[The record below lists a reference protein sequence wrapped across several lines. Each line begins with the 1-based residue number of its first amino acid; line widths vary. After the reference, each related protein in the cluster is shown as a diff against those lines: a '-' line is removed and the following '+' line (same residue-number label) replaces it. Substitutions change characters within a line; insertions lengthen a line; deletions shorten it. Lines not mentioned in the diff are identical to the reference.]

1 DYYLY
6 PLSQRTTIANAQTK
20 QVSFL
25 DVQGAPARKT
35 YEYRV
40 DWLKTAD
47 AAESASSV
55 LKFSSSKEGGLG
67 DQLPAGTVRVYVK
80 DARGNPQFIGEN
92 GIDHTPM
99 GSELAIRTGDA
110 FDVKVKSV
118 VEKRERLAG
127 DRWRTAMRYTL
138 TNARAAP

>member
-1 DYYLY
+1 
-6 PLSQRTTIANAQTK
+6 
-20 QVSFL
+20 
-25 DVQGAPARKT
+25 
-35 YEYRV
+35 
-40 DWLKTAD
+40 
-47 AAESASSV
+47 
-55 LKFSSSKEGGLG
+55 
-67 DQLPAGTVRVYVK
+67 VK

-138 TNARAAP
+138 TNARAAPVTVDLVQSGLDWSWTDTRIASESLKSERLSSDETQWHVLVPANGESELSAVFETRY